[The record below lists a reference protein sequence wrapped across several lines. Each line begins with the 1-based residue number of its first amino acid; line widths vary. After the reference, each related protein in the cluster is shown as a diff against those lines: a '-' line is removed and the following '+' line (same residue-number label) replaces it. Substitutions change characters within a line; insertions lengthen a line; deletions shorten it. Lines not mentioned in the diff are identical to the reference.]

1 MTRTNGSIR
10 SNGGEALRRVVAL
23 HRQGEQWQVVMAE
36 NRSGRLHVAEHQSIP
51 ARDADRL
58 GSLLARLA
66 PDRVVRVLPG
76 GSVLCRV
83 LEIPALDDAAASQAA
98 RLQAEADLPSLLAD
112 HRRQVAVLP
121 WRTPVENRLA
131 AAFGWPGERPADAP
145 PSLAPLTY
153 GAESA
158 ALLELLVFSG
168 ASEGAIAFL
177 DREHRSLELASHVNA
192 VTTVRTARLSE
203 ERWSADAASAMM
215 ETALASGVDEA
226 ALAGIEQRASGAAR
240 AHRQTLV
247 VEPALLER
255 LGRMI
260 SGASADPAWWNRF
273 GVAAG
278 AALAALGPRRS
289 MVEILDQPPQPPRG
303 AVFSL
308 LNWISDRGRAR
319 RVALAAVLC
328 IIALPILGGWTR
340 YAILQLKTRQ
350 LEKVAAAARDRQ
362 AEADFFRTLRR
373 HRWPMTKIL
382 ADVAG
387 LAPYDLTF
395 ESINIDA
402 SSGVT
407 ISGSTTPDRQ
417 NDVFEFHGLLNESRL
432 FSQVKSPNVTSG
444 ENKIEFELQ
453 TLMLDPHAKVKREYS
468 EPLAVIRHGEEA
480 RNHPLTQYNFSAF
493 TIGGGAPRSR
503 TPSGSPRNGGAPAAS
518 TSTGGDLFNLSPST
532 GDPPL
537 FPESS
542 QPASREK
549 PLPPPLSDADISK
562 MDLPAVHK
570 AMIDR
575 AAVKHREPRLQEE
588 YNKLLARRQQLS
600 GTAAGGQP

>member
-23 HRQGEQWQVVMAE
+23 HRQGEHWQVVMAE
-36 NRSGRLHVAEHQSIP
+36 NRSGRLHLAEHQSIP
-51 ARDADRL
+51 VRDAERL
-58 GSLLARLA
+58 GALLARLA

-83 LEIPALDDAAASQAA
+83 LEIPAMEDIAAIQAA

-112 HRRQVAVLP
+112 HRREVAVLP
-121 WRTPVENRLA
+121 WRTPVDNRLA
-131 AAFGWPGERPADAP
+131 AAFGWPGDRPAETVPAP
-145 PSLAPLTY
+145 APLTY

-158 ALLELLVFSG
+158 ALLELLILSG
-168 ASEGAIAFL
+168 ASEGAVASL
-177 DREHRSLELASHVNA
+177 DRDHRSLELASHVNS

-203 ERWSADAASAMM
+203 ERWSAEAARVMV
-215 ETALASGVDEA
+215 ETALAAGVDDATLE
-226 ALAGIEQRASGAAR
+226 GIEQRASGAAR
-240 AHRQTLV
+240 AHRQTLLIDPTV
-247 VEPALLER
+247 LER

-260 SGASADPAWWNRF
+260 SGANADAAWWSRF

-289 MVEILDQPPQPPRG
+289 MVELLDQPPQPPRG

-308 LNWISDRGRAR
+308 LNWISDRSRAR
-319 RVALAAVLC
+319 RVALAAIVC
-328 IIALPILGGWTR
+328 IILLPILGGWTR
-340 YAILQLKTRQ
+340 YAILRLKTQ
-350 LEKVAAAARDRQ
+350 HLEKVAADARARQ

-382 ADVAG
+382 ADISG

-395 ESINIDA
+395 ESISIDS
-402 SSGVT
+402 SSGLT

-453 TLMLDPHAKVKREYS
+453 ALVLDPHAKVKREFS

-480 RNHPLTQYNFSAF
+480 RDYPLTQYNFSAF
-493 TIGGGAPRSR
+493 TIGGGPPRSR
-503 TPSGSPRNGGAPAAS
+503 PPSGPQRNGGAAS
-518 TSTGGDLFNLSPST
+518 TSTSTGGEGFNLLPST

-549 PLPPPLSDADISK
+549 PLPPPLSDAEISK

-575 AAVKHREPRLQEE
+575 AAVKHREPRLLEE

>member
-51 ARDADRL
+51 VRDAERL
-58 GSLLARLA
+58 GALLARLA

-98 RLQAEADLPSLLAD
+98 RLQAEADLPSLLAE

-177 DREHRSLELASHVNA
+177 DREHHSLELASHVNA

-215 ETALASGVDEA
+215 ETALASGVDDA

-247 VEPALLER
+247 VEAALLER

-273 GVAAG
+273 GVATG

-308 LNWISDRGRAR
+308 LDR
-319 RVALAAVLC
+319 
-328 IIALPILGGWTR
+328 
-340 YAILQLKTRQ
+340 
-350 LEKVAAAARDRQ
+350 
-362 AEADFFRTLRR
+362 
-373 HRWPMTKIL
+373 
-382 ADVAG
+382 
-387 LAPYDLTF
+387 
-395 ESINIDA
+395 
-402 SSGVT
+402 
-407 ISGSTTPDRQ
+407 
-417 NDVFEFHGLLNESRL
+417 
-432 FSQVKSPNVTSG
+432 KSV
-444 ENKIEFELQ
+444 
-453 TLMLDPHAKVKREYS
+453 V
-468 EPLAVIRHGEEA
+468 
-480 RNHPLTQYNFSAF
+480 
-493 TIGGGAPRSR
+493 
-503 TPSGSPRNGGAPAAS
+503 
-518 TSTGGDLFNLSPST
+518 
-532 GDPPL
+532 
-537 FPESS
+537 
-542 QPASREK
+542 
-549 PLPPPLSDADISK
+549 
-562 MDLPAVHK
+562 
-570 AMIDR
+570 
-575 AAVKHREPRLQEE
+575 
-588 YNKLLARRQQLS
+588 
-600 GTAAGGQP
+600 